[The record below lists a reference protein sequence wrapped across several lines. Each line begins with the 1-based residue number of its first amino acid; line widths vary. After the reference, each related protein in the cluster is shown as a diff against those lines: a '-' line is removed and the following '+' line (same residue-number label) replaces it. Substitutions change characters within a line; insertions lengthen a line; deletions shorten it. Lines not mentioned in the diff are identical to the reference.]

1 MFAAGDIEGHL
12 PIKATKEAILTSK
25 HYRDVYDHTTMVQE
39 TGCAFDVN
47 RESLLILVGI
57 DGFVRDIMCGVMD
70 EGKIGNLW
78 IHCLN
83 KSGIDRSSIA
93 EEFPMETFE
102 RFKSKY
108 ADICKYGG
116 YIGIQGKYHTFGE
129 YDDREKYSTFVLE
142 FVKLF
147 GFPPKMC
154 SFRENGDTINMVVRG
169 NAILFDVY
177 RNICKL
183 YIGNPFGAVDVIN
196 NLNHFHNNS
205 SASFARKYVSLEYE
219 LVQLDSPREFC
230 RVQKE
235 KELELRH
242 KLPVY
247 WFDPND
253 FPQISLIDE
262 FYCGEVK
269 YDLKNDLQNALAI
282 EDEWNDANYVVRYTF
297 PASALFLKCRVESQ
311 KTRYGGGFEYIY
323 LNNMHGYYIDAKK
336 SRKVQTKIV

>member
-1 MFAAGDIEGHL
+1 MIGVCDIEEAV

-25 HYRDVYDHTTMVQE
+25 YYQDIFRHIADISESGDI
-39 TGCAFDVN
+39 FDVN
-47 RESLLILVGI
+47 RESVLILAGI
-57 DGFVRDIMCGVMD
+57 DEFISGLLCRDMD
-70 EGKIGNLW
+70 ENKIGVLG
-78 IHCLN
+78 IHCLH
-83 KSGIDRSSIA
+83 RSAINRFSIA
-93 EEFPMETFE
+93 EEFPIALFE

-108 ADICKYGG
+108 SDICRYNGI
-116 YIGIQGKYHTFGE
+116 IGVRGKQYTFRQ
-129 YDDREKYSTFVLE
+129 YDDSQKYRGFVAE
-142 FVKLF
+142 FIELF

-154 SFRENGDTINMVVRG
+154 SFRENGDTMNMVVRG
-169 NAILFDVY
+169 NAILFEVY
-177 RNICKL
+177 RKICKL
-183 YIGNPFGAVDVIN
+183 YANSPFTAINVIGN
-196 NLNHFHNNS
+196 LNYFHSNS
-205 SASFARKYVSLEYE
+205 SASFARKYVTLEYE
-219 LVQLDSPREFC
+219 LVELDYSREFC
-230 RVQKE
+230 RIQKE
-235 KELELRH
+235 KEIDFHHRF
-242 KLPVY
+242 PDY

-253 FPQISLIDE
+253 FPQMNLIDE